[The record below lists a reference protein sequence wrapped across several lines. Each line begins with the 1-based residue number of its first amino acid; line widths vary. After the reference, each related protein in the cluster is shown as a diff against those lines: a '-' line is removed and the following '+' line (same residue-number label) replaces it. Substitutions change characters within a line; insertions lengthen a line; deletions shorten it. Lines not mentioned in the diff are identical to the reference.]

1 MCFGGDN
8 GRCTRA
14 GSIARARAPQA
25 PAAGG
30 ESRPAFNA
38 VVPEVGTP
46 HSHKD
51 AALNADSAFGLSRH
65 EPAIAAALFD
75 ADLKQRLDSEQYRD
89 PARAELDCA
98 APILPGTAFTSST
111 LRAVNAHVAVA

>member
-1 MCFGGDN
+1 MH
-8 GRCTRA
+8 TRW
-14 GSIARARAPQA
+14 IDRARTGAAA
-25 PAAGG
+25 PAACS

-51 AALNADSAFGLSRH
+51 AALNAESAFGLSRH

-75 ADLKQRLDSEQYRD
+75 AELKTAARQRTASD

-111 LRAVNAHVAVA
+111 LRAINARVAVAYSSGLVF